1 MDGNPDLDRLS
12 TADGAKMVF
21 YKPMTVNSSDLI
33 YIPTNTI
40 LPNDLP
46 ERLKPI
52 EFFPDVDGLQK
63 LSGID
68 FLLTQGNDIAIN
80 SKGEIGLAGGLTNL
94 IQALRIK
101 AITPRGSLIRH
112 PLFGFGIEPG
122 TAITDVE
129 LNDLK
134 EVAVESIRSDRRFGD
149 MTEIQLE
156 FAKNALKINGVT
168 NLAGNNNLLPF
179 DLDIT

>member
-1 MDGNPDLDRLS
+1 
-12 TADGAKMVF
+12 
-21 YKPMTVNSSDLI
+21 
-33 YIPTNTI
+33 
-40 LPNDLP
+40 
-46 ERLKPI
+46 
-52 EFFPDVDGLQK
+52 
-63 LSGID
+63 
-68 FLLTQGNDIAIN
+68 
-80 SKGEIGLAGGLTNL
+80 
-94 IQALRIK
+94 
-101 AITPRGSLIRH
+101 
-112 PLFGFGIEPG
+112 
-122 TAITDVE
+122 